1 MSVSRIASLSALAVS
16 ATAFATVTPTTLF
29 GDSYIVVDG
38 ARTFS
43 VLDVYI
49 KGGSTADIISST
61 FGVTAYVSS
70 FTLNNGKSFQQ
81 SNGTAASSW
90 LP

>member
-1 MSVSRIASLSALAVS
+1 MARTAIVAASAAALT

-38 ARTFS
+38 AKTYS
-43 VLDVYI
+43 VLDVYV
-49 KGGSTADIISST
+49 KGSNANDIISST

-70 FTLNNGKSFQQ
+70 YTLNNGKTFQQ
-81 SNGTAASSW
+81 MAADQR
-90 LP
+90 

>member
-1 MSVSRIASLSALAVS
+1 MARTAIVAATAAALT
-16 ATAFATVTPTTLF
+16 ATAFATITPTTLF

-38 ARTFS
+38 VKTYS

-61 FGVTAYVSS
+61 FGV
-70 FTLNNGKSFQQ
+70 
-81 SNGTAASSW
+81 
-90 LP
+90 